1 MRPSW
6 EDRGSALAKM
16 KEKQKHQ
23 EEFGKAMGP
32 TKRYMPDEIIE
43 KNFRAHEA
51 KADARE
57 AADKQRAEDGNLMM
71 RRAIAEQVKEKQ
83 ARLDAEREEESKR
96 STRFKRV
103 VNTLEEVEKE
113 ASKEERVVAVH
124 HKGLLEAQM
133 RDNLVRKQ
141 VFPMTQVEKS
151 LNADMLRKV
160 EVGTSGCTSRLHC
173 MSNDQTH
180 HVIDTHVE
188 PPLLELNYI
197 L

>member
-1 MRPSW
+1 
-6 EDRGSALAKM
+6 
-16 KEKQKHQ
+16 
-23 EEFGKAMGP
+23 
-32 TKRYMPDEIIE
+32 
-43 KNFRAHEA
+43 
-51 KADARE
+51 
-57 AADKQRAEDGNLMM
+57 MM

-83 ARLDAEREEESKR
+83 ARLDAEREEETKR

-160 EVGTSGCTSRLHC
+160 EVGTSGCKSRLYC
-173 MSNDQTH
+173 KSNDQTR
-180 HVIDTHVE
+180 HVIDTHFE
-188 PPLLELNYI
+188 PSLLELN
-197 L
+197 